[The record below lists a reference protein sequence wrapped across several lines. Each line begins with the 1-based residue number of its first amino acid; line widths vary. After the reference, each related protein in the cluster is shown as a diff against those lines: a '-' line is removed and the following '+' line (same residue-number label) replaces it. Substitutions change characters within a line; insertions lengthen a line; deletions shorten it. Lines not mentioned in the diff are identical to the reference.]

1 MAEIDWKEA
10 RRYLG
15 LHRPGGVVDER
26 LEEALRACGTELE
39 AAARP
44 RAVWRRFPLTVEE
57 GRTVCAGMDI
67 PSAHLARHLKDCGA
81 AYLFAATLGAETDR
95 LLRRAAVT
103 DMSRAEILQACAAS
117 LLERYCDQCCRE
129 IGAQVAGLSLIHI
142 SEPTRP

>member
-44 RAVWRRFPLTVEE
+44 RAVWRRFP
-57 GRTVCAGMDI
+57 
-67 PSAHLARHLKDCGA
+67 
-81 AYLFAATLGAETDR
+81 
-95 LLRRAAVT
+95 
-103 DMSRAEILQACAAS
+103 
-117 LLERYCDQCCRE
+117 
-129 IGAQVAGLSLIHI
+129 
-142 SEPTRP
+142 

>member
-67 PSAHLARHLKDCGA
+67 PSAHLARHLKDGDPGRSPTTKPREPGQGPQGRA
-81 AYLFAATLGAETDR
+81 H
-95 LLRRAAVT
+95 RRPGKH
-103 DMSRAEILQACAAS
+103 S
-117 LLERYCDQCCRE
+117 
-129 IGAQVAGLSLIHI
+129 AGEGGHH
-142 SEPTRP
+142 